1 MNVLMIWKM
10 KTEELGDNLKKILI
24 IHNPYSGNQKNSKI
38 IKKKLEDIGE
48 LYGYKVKFVKT
59 KEKNDAT
66 RIVEKLNKNYDLVL
80 SMGGDGTFNEV
91 VRGNVKRKNPYILG
105 HLPVGTTNDLKKSFY
120 LPNNTVDAFKSILS
134 GKVVSYDVMS
144 VNGIPFTYTA
154 GFGKLLDIPYE
165 TKKEHKQKLGYFAYF
180 NDGVKDIITN
190 PIKMYDI
197 TYDID
202 GKIYNDKT
210 SIFLVSNSNRMGGIN
225 LYKDAIFNDSK
236 FEVMI
241 SKTNNIIKLA
251 VGIIQLQI
259 FNKSKYYKIIRTDN
273 IKVLIHDND
282 FKNWCIDGE
291 KLEDKPQ
298 IYDIKVMKKI
308 KCKVSKNAKNYV

>member
-1 MNVLMIWKM
+1 MRWKS
-10 KTEELGDNLKKILI
+10 KIGELGDYLKKILI
-24 IHNPYSGNQKNSKI
+24 IHNPYSGNQKNSKFLKREI
-38 IKKKLEDIGE
+38 QEIANE
-48 LYGYKVKFVKT
+48 YNYKVKFVKT
-59 KEKNDAT
+59 KAKNDAT
-66 RIVEKLNKNYDLVL
+66 KIIEKSNKNYDLVL

-91 VRGNVKRKNPYILG
+91 VRGNVKRNNPYVLG

-120 LPNNTVDAFKSILS
+120 LPNNTIDAFKSILC

-144 VNGIPFTYTA
+144 VNGTPFTYTA

-165 TKKEHKQKLGYFAYF
+165 TKKEYKQKLGYLAYF
-180 NDGVKDIITN
+180 NDGVKDILTR
-190 PIKMYDI
+190 PTKMYDI

-202 GKIYNDKT
+202 GKTYNDKA

-241 SKTNNIIKLA
+241 AKTNNIIKLA
-251 VGIIQLQI
+251 VGIIQLQM

-291 KLEDKPQ
+291 RLEDRPQ
-298 IYDIKVMKKI
+298 KYDIKILKKI